1 VICLF
6 HIFVGNRQRSHI
18 CKLTWNKKYTL
29 FHTNISFQG
38 GIGKNILIELMNKE
52 GWEFVVQLG
61 AGHIF
66 SKDMDRLIITS
77 VQYTRKYRVWTLTD

>member
-1 VICLF
+1 
-6 HIFVGNRQRSHI
+6 
-18 CKLTWNKKYTL
+18 
-29 FHTNISFQG
+29 
-38 GIGKNILIELMNKE
+38 MNKE